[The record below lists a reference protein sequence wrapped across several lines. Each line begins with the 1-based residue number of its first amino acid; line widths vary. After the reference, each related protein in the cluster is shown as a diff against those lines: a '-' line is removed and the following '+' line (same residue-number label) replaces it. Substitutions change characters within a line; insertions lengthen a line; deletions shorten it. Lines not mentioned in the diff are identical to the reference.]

1 MFDKLHH
8 IIKRVEKE
16 GADFVEARYDELK
29 IQTIIKENH
38 RIQEC
43 KAMRQGGVG
52 FNIFYKGA
60 TGYAF
65 SPNLNSEHLEKSA
78 FSAFNIAKAS
88 AEMVKSKSIVNIEQD
103 SEKIHLKP
111 KLKEPAWEVELD
123 KKMKLMKRMEQSAQE
138 NGKNISSLKVFYGE
152 LSGEKMFTNSEEK
165 EIHWHPYIL
174 DMRCLVTSKDQQ
186 GNLLT
191 GAQSKGGSVGLEY
204 FNKKG
209 NTPENIGKDA
219 AIWAKEKLKAK
230 AAPAGE
236 YPALCENL
244 LTGVLAHESF
254 GHMTEG
260 DFITSKASPLYN
272 KIGEKLGTEK
282 VSIIDEGILSHNGD
296 LNGMYLPYDDQ
307 GIETKKVVL
316 MENGILKNFLHTRTT
331 AQMLDA
337 KSTGNARAVNF
348 AYPPIPRMKNTY
360 FMPGDLTEEEALEEL
375 GTGIYAIQSAGG
387 QVELDGS
394 FVFLA
399 SRGYWIENGEKK
411 YPLKDVTLS
420 GNILDLLNNVKGA
433 TKDLK
438 IFSGYFGGCGKDGQ
452 FPLPVGLG
460 GPKLLVD
467 SVQFGGEA

>member
-1 MFDKLHH
+1 
-8 IIKRVEKE
+8 
-16 GADFVEARYDELK
+16 VEARYDELK
-29 IQTIIKENH
+29 IQTIIKENQ

-52 FNIFYKGA
+52 FNVFYKGA

-65 SPNLNSEHLEKSA
+65 SPNLNLKKLEESA
-78 FSAFNIAKAS
+78 FTAFKIAKAS
-88 AEMVKSKSIVNIEQD
+88 AKMVKSQSIVNIEHGH
-103 SEKIHLKP
+103 ENIHLKP

-123 KKMKLMKRMEQSAQE
+123 EKMKLMKRMEKSAQD

-165 EIHWHPYIL
+165 QIHWHPYIL

-191 GAQSKGGSVGLEY
+191 GSQSKGGSVGLEY
-204 FNKKG
+204 FNKEG
-209 NTPENIGKDA
+209 NTPEDIGRDA

-230 AAPAGE
+230 AAPAGK

-260 DFITSKASPLYN
+260 DFIASKASPLHN
-272 KIGEKLGTEK
+272 KIGEKLGTDK
-282 VSIIDEGILSHNGD
+282 VSIIDEGILSTNED

-307 GIETKKVVL
+307 GIETKKVIL
-316 MENGILKNFLHTRTT
+316 MENGILKSFLHTRTT
-331 AQMLDA
+331 ARLLDS

-360 FMPGDLTEEEALEEL
+360 FMPGDLTEEEALEDL
-375 GTGIYAIQSAGG
+375 GTGIFAIQSAGG

-420 GNILDLLNNVKGA
+420 GNILDLLKNVKGA
-433 TKDLK
+433 TKDLE